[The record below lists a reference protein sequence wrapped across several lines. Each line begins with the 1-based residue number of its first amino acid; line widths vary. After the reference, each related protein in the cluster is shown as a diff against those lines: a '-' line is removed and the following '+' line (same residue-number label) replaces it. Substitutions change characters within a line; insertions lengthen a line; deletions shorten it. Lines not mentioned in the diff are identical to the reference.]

1 MWIHLQTVAWQQPRV
16 FAMTSAG
23 MPFAVITTACRT
35 RRVCGLSAL
44 AASLASS
51 STVKPCIFVILI
63 RGIGTLHLS
72 SPLMSI
78 LPAREG
84 KTYREVLT
92 IALVIYRS
100 AQVCVVAH
108 VARHPAN
115 RRKPTVPDPVGPP
128 AHVLLKPRKF
138 GKVLLHRYRRAV
150 LRVEVVNGEARGSR
164 PLT

>member
-1 MWIHLQTVAWQQPRV
+1 MWMHLQTVAWQEPKV

-35 RRVCGLSAL
+35 RRVYGLSAL

-72 SPLMSI
+72 SPLVSI

-92 IALVIYRS
+92 IALVIYS
-100 AQVCVVAH
+100 LTIWSMANSDAPLGQVRKLPNLLVTP
-108 VARHPAN
+108 RRTDENFLAN
-115 RRKPTVPDPVGPP
+115 DTHASRFFSIFS
-128 AHVLLKPRKF
+128 PRK
-138 GKVLLHRYRRAV
+138 
-150 LRVEVVNGEARGSR
+150 
-164 PLT
+164 